1 MKFLAIFLIT
11 FIFIGCEKSNSD
23 NTLRIGQQHGMQYS
37 GIYLANE
44 LGILAKHLP
53 NTKVELRTFSGGS
66 AIAEAL
72 IGGHLDVGCFGIAP
86 ALIAMDKGAK
96 FKIAFGLSVPPSQL
110 IVMDKSIKSLNDIK
124 DSDKIAIPSIG
135 SIQHIALSIA
145 AQKLYNNPHKFDKN
159 IIAMANPEAFN
170 ALINKTD
177 VVAHFASMP
186 YIAKELDM
194 GGGIA
199 FDVSNI
205 GIKTSIVCAVDSEF
219 YTTKNA
225 DYQGLLRAIDE
236 SIALLNAKDL
246 KAIDIVARVEK
257 ISQKEALEYIVYP
270 NSIFSTKVYGL
281 GEIYEYMLSSGHIKN
296 PIKELIWDKEMMAK

>member
-44 LGILAKHLP
+44 LDILAKYLP

-72 IGGHLDVGCFGIAP
+72 ISGHLDVGCFGIAP

-124 DSDKIAIPSIG
+124 DSDKIAIPSVG
-135 SIQHIALSIA
+135 SIQHITLSIA

-177 VVAHFASMP
+177 IVAHFASMP
-186 YIAKELDM
+186 Y
-194 GGGIA
+194 
-199 FDVSNI
+199 I
-205 GIKTSIVCAVDSEF
+205 GIKTSIVCAVNSEF
-219 YTTKNA
+219 YTAKNT
-225 DYQGLLRAIDE
+225 DYQGLLRAVDK

-246 KAIDIVARVEK
+246 KAIDIVTKVEK
-257 ISQKEALEYIVYP
+257 ISQKEALEYIEYP

-281 GEIYEYMLSSGHIKN
+281 SEIYEYMLSSGHIKN